1 MREKREENRE
11 KEAEKERTKSPPASA
26 DRLASLL
33 PTRGKSID
41 MKREENPEGTIE
53 EKATS
58 QAQQSQ
64 R

>member
-11 KEAEKERTKSPPASA
+11 KEAEKERNKSPPASA

-33 PTRGKSID
+33 PTRGKSMD
-41 MKREENPEGTIE
+41 VKREENAEGTVE
-53 EKATS
+53 EKAAS
-58 QAQQSQ
+58 QAQYSQ

>member
-11 KEAEKERTKSPPASA
+11 KGAEKERNKSPPASA

-33 PTRGKSID
+33 PTGGKSID
-41 MKREENPEGTIE
+41 VKREENVEGTVE
-53 EKATS
+53 ELSAS